1 MSMKMEELE
10 EELKEISAELA
21 SSIRREME
29 LEDEVERLQQEAPTG
44 LDPNRRTS
52 DYFSDSGTSS
62 VRYPLSENGTK
73 VDDLEKMK
81 RRSEQEKAQLKL
93 DVSQK
98 LQEERGQRKAL
109 EAHIKSLEQRLDS
122 VSCVD
127 VLLCR
132 KLNKCRL
139 SAIKVEARLHLAA
152 FESSRSPWRIVVDV
166 YKKSDSIR
174 RTMKIFCEA
183 YVEKQ
188 KVIATKGTISEMK

>member
-1 MSMKMEELE
+1 MSMKMEEME

-29 LEDEVERLQQEAPTG
+29 LEDEVERLQQDAPIG

-62 VRYPLSENGTK
+62 VRYPLSENGNK
-73 VDDLEKMK
+73 SDDLEKMK

-109 EAHIKSLEQRLDS
+109 EAHIKSLEQRLES
-122 VSCVD
+122 VSSVN
-127 VLLCR
+127 VLSCR
-132 KLNKCRL
+132 KLKKYRPSVIKIEVRL
-139 SAIKVEARLHLAA
+139 RLDA
-152 FESSRSPWRIVVDV
+152 FESSRLR
-166 YKKSDSIR
+166 
-174 RTMKIFCEA
+174 
-183 YVEKQ
+183 
-188 KVIATKGTISEMK
+188 